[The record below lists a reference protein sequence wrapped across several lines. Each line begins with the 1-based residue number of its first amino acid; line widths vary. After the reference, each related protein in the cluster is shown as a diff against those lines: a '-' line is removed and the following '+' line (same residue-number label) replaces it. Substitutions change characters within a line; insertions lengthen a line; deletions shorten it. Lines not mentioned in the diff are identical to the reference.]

1 VDAIEARSAPV
12 DSVVPPSPG
21 STQPVVAK
29 VSGTRPVGGPGVL
42 AVRKVAAAQPQTK
55 GGASANVAVPD
66 DGRDELYVP
75 KAAAAPPQTKR
86 GASAKVAVPD
96 DGREFLYVPGK
107 R

>member
-1 VDAIEARSAPV
+1 VKPVTSQAWSASLAASDPGAEAPRPTVEAIEARSAPV

-21 STQPVVAK
+21 STTQPVVAK
-29 VSGTRPVGGPGVL
+29 VSGTRPVGGPGGL
-42 AVRKVAAAQPQTK
+42 AER
-55 GGASANVAVPD
+55 
-66 DGRDELYVP
+66 